1 MKKKIVRK
9 GKKDIKSGTTPHWSA
24 FGEKRWG
31 ATQLYA
37 LLDEFK
43 KDVEEGIVVSIEQF
57 RAKKEIRRTTWHR
70 IRERNPFFDNGLE
83 IIKDK
88 IYSKRLELVYYQDHN
103 PIMLKDLSQ
112 YSEDHYKATRRAAN
126 DDHEL
131 RKEIAEI
138 KIKLQ
143 SGDEGKNFEV
153 NLYLDGKRI
162 NDPDKE
168 GEG

>member
-9 GKKDIKSGTTPHWSA
+9 GKQDIKSGAIHWSA
-24 FGEKRWG
+24 FDERVWG
-31 ATQLYA
+31 PTKLQA

-43 KDVEEGIVVSIEQF
+43 QEVLTGTILSIEQF
-57 RAKKEIRRTTWHR
+57 RGRKGIDPHEWQKLTKKY
-70 IRERNPFFDNGLE
+70 PFFEKGLR
-83 IIKDK
+83 IIKDL
-88 IYSKRLELVYYQDHN
+88 IYGKRLELVYYEDKN
-103 PIMLKDLSQ
+103 SLMLKDLAR
-112 YSEDHYKATRRAAN
+112 YSEDHYAHTRRSVG

-131 RKEIAEI
+131 RKDLAEI

-143 SGDEGKNFEV
+143 TGDTDKSFEV

-168 GEG
+168 G